1 MNSKQLQYAVELSNI
16 LNVSQTAEKLSI
28 TQPALSK
35 QILSLEKELGVTLFD
50 RSTTPL
56 KITRAGE
63 SFINEAREIL
73 FKEERLKRLMEDF
86 KNDDKGRLTIGIS
99 PFRASYFISD
109 VIKKLQEEYKG
120 LQVVLKEE
128 KSSELQKQAI
138 EGLVDFAIINLPVD
152 EAMLDVVELEPE
164 PIVLAI
170 NKSLLTFVDGYKN
183 QEEVDLTDCKN
194 MPFVALSKNQELRKL
209 FDKLCITCEFSPN
222 ITTEVVGITTA
233 WNLAKEGVGA
243 AMLPLRF
250 VEKTQNKEML
260 ILPLKNTAT
269 VRKPAIVMRKGQYLS
284 KYAKTAIKF
293 ITEK

>member
-1 MNSKQLQYAVELSNI
+1 MNSKQLQYAVELSSI
-16 LNVSQTAEKLSI
+16 LNVSQTAEKLNI

-35 QILSLEKELGVTLFD
+35 QILLLEKELGVTLFD

-63 SFINEAREIL
+63 CFINEAREIL
-73 FKEERLKRLMEDF
+73 FKEERLKHLMEDF

-109 VIKKLQEEYKG
+109 VIKKLQQEYKG

-152 EAMLDVVELEPE
+152 EALLDVIELEPE
-164 PIVLAI
+164 PIVLAT
-170 NKSLLTFVDGYKN
+170 NKNLLRFIEGDEN
-183 QEEVDLTDCKN
+183 QKEIDLSDCKN
-194 MPFVALSKNQELRKL
+194 MPFIALSKNQELRKL
-209 FDKLCITCEFSPN
+209 FDKLCLTCNFSPE
-222 ITTEVVGITTA
+222 IKAEVVGITTA

-243 AMLPLRF
+243 AVLPLRF
-250 VEKTQNKEML
+250 LEKTQNKEML
-260 ILPLKNTAT
+260 ILPLRNTAT
-269 VRKPAIVMRKGQYLS
+269 VRKPAIVMRKGQYIS
-284 KYAKTAIKF
+284 KYAKTAIKL